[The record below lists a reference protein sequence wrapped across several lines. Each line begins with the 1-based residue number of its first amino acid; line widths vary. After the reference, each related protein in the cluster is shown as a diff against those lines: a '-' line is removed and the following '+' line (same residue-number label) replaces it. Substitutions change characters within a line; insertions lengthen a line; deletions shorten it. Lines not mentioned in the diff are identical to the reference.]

1 MAEDIK
7 TTLYALL
14 GKKKLGCPTYDCKE
28 ERRGK
33 ITRFK
38 CELRVPNMNYVGLG
52 CSTNKK
58 NAMSNAA
65 RDFGMFMIREH
76 LCVASELP
84 NLLEDDIEMN
94 APPDANLWGGPQ
106 PSLFDVKEPFTLV
119 DSANPYGNVNAPRMA
134 MHRTKTEHDEYIEQ
148 KAAEVAQSEAVDMG
162 SQIHGGWSMENCKR
176 D

>member
-84 NLLEDDIEMN
+84 NIL
-94 APPDANLWGGPQ
+94 AYKA
-106 PSLFDVKEPFTLV
+106 LFI
-119 DSANPYGNVNAPRMA
+119 YGKIFHPKIILRKMIL
-134 MHRTKTEHDEYIEQ
+134 K
-148 KAAEVAQSEAVDMG
+148 
-162 SQIHGGWSMENCKR
+162 
-176 D
+176 